1 VSGVVAPIHKDARQ
15 KSSIHINEHCRH
27 RPAQRISH
35 HDRRTVCNLVAYHHP
50 LGALASAELM
60 LAKNTRQNTRMVSYN
75 RRWVVYSAAK
85 GRLMQAA

>member
-1 VSGVVAPIHKDARQ
+1 MS
-15 KSSIHINEHCRH
+15 
-27 RPAQRISH
+27 
-35 HDRRTVCNLVAYHHP
+35 
-50 LGALASAELM
+50 ALASAELM